1 MGFCALSDLALV
13 CLSSTSVYQK
23 DYNGNGVDSTEGYT
37 LNINA
42 LENVSFGD
50 KTIED
55 LEFDGKVW
63 PKGSRLSN
71 MFKREDDMGWR
82 IKHAESFPNFAR
94 EVAAFGLH
102 QLHVALTREDEHL
115 DFKYIVKNTM
125 EQTHK
130 LAKQKISVK

>member
-13 CLSSTSVYQK
+13 YLSCTGVYQK

-71 MFKREDDMGWR
+71 MFKREDDMG
-82 IKHAESFPNFAR
+82 
-94 EVAAFGLH
+94 
-102 QLHVALTREDEHL
+102 
-115 DFKYIVKNTM
+115 
-125 EQTHK
+125 
-130 LAKQKISVK
+130 